1 MSADCLTFDLSEG
14 VASLCLNRPTASN
27 ALNLDL
33 CAALKHAVEACA
45 NDPPAVRAIC
55 IFAKGDRFCVG
66 GDLEEVSR
74 THDRGRHL
82 GTLASVFHEAIACL
96 DAQDAPIIVAVDGV
110 AAGAGLS
117 LALTADVLLASPPRA
132 KFVSAYSQIGYSP
145 DGGLTHILPPRIVG
159 TLRARELL
167 LTNRV
172 LDAQTA
178 LDWGGLVSKVVAADH
193 LAKEAEA
200 LSRGL
205 AEGPV
210 LAHAAI
216 RHLVRE
222 SQGGRSLRHQ
232 LSEEAASI
240 AALAGSPDGTEGV
253 DAFLENRKPSFV
265 VG

>member
-1 MSADCLTFDLSEG
+1 MSADCLTLDLSEG

-27 ALNLDL
+27 ALNMDL
-33 CAALKHAVEACA
+33 CDALKHAAEACA
-45 NDPPAVRAIC
+45 NDPAVRVIC

-82 GTLASVFHEAIACL
+82 ATLASVFHEAIACM

-117 LALTADVLLASPPRA
+117 LALTADVLLASPRA

-145 DGGLTHILPPRIVG
+145 DGGLTHVLPRIVG

-178 LDWGGLVSKVVAADH
+178 LDWGLVSKVVAADH

-200 LSRGL
+200 LSRTL
-205 AEGPV
+205 ASGP
-210 LAHAAI
+210 ARTHAAI
-216 RHLVRE
+216 RRLVRE
-222 SQGGRSLRHQ
+222 SPGWSLRHQ

-240 AALAGSPDGTEGV
+240 AALAGSPDGIEGV
-253 DAFLENRKPSFV
+253 DAFLENRKPSFA